1 MSMGFVRR
9 RNSPTQTSNWHDKI
23 MNLTLREKN
32 LMFTARGKGLELF
45 PTTKTKILNFK
56 FDG

>member
-1 MSMGFVRR
+1 LLGGGIL
-9 RNSPTQTSNWHDKI
+9 QHKQASNWHDKI

-45 PTTKTKILNFK
+45 PTTKTKTVNFK